1 MEEELNLM
9 ASFRCGRIGNV
20 ATLNLDAVDIEVD
33 HRMRIDVN
41 RTTFQTSVD
50 NIYAGDVIGAPSLA
64 STSSQQGRVA
74 ACHALEHDTIKPS
87 PWFPYGI
94 YSIPEISTC
103 GMSEE
108 ELSKRNIAF
117 ETGIARYRETSR
129 GNIMGIGH
137 GQLKLLFSLKTRRL
151 LGCQIVGDGATELI
165 TTAQAV
171 MDLKGTVDYFVRTV
185 TNYPTYS
192 DCSK

>member
-1 MEEELNLM
+1 
-9 ASFRCGRIGNV
+9 
-20 ATLNLDAVDIEVD
+20 
-33 HRMRIDVN
+33 MRISVD
-41 RTTFQTSVD
+41 RETYQTSVD
-50 NIYAGDVIGAPSLA
+50 NIYATGDVIGAPSLA

-74 ACHALEHDTIKPS
+74 ACHALSHVTVKPS

-108 ELSKRNIAF
+108 ELQERGISF
-117 ETGIARYRETSR
+117 ETGLARYRETSR
-129 GNIMGIGH
+129 GNIMGISN

-171 MDLKGTVDYFVRTV
+171 MDLKGTVDYFVRTI

-192 DCSK
+192 ELFKIAGLDAFNKMS